1 MRSNK
6 STLQQVSKKHKDFE
20 LFSRSGLQELQNK
33 YKPLHPALKSQESL
47 KLYYRKLAQALLL
60 HYLPVEVT
68 RCDLILISLRDLF
81 AQNVLQAF
89 VDLLCDTQWLNTTL
103 TEILSGGVEDVQNS
117 DGQSKRSSP
126 REENVEIPKSLDGL
140 TSALQVISDERM
152 LCTNL
157 PSIEEETLS
166 DLQQLNPTEAQSTQH
181 LQHIEGSDSVSNKE
195 DDKKFENAEELVEYV
210 RSSSLEKKESS
221 EDEDY
226 KTVSSA
232 LGTLISTT
240 AGPLLPDS
248 SSPPYQ
254 PLVSKMWESPI
265 EDKCFVDIPPVKK
278 KKNPFSRNVVEGMK
292 EEEYKLLCYPTTD
305 DKNAKEASSPVSIA
319 ENSLVPKISEIC
331 QKGSIEIKIE
341 DSELNSKE
349 PDEKTLVPNMR
360 DFPRSKSCGSLV
372 NNGEERETLG
382 VETKTLHS
390 SLGELD
396 HVETKQTEVME
407 RHDSHDINNDDS
419 ANRKEKGHLVK
430 MLSFDKNDG
439 IDDVSLEN
447 EKFTAQECESENA
460 NQVRCLRVIQSK
472 ENSSS
477 LPMSP
482 EQDQSLLTVSTVTAT
497 KENDPPGTLE
507 IPDSPPLGNAGFGW
521 ENPDLSPI
529 YEESEDLASSI
540 AKLRYDLHEL
550 TFNVFLCLMFYVFS
564 HNFITYLHL
573 EHLIP
578 VQ

>member
-1 MRSNK
+1 MKGLYVLHYKEVNVFHSK
-6 STLQQVSKKHKDFE
+6 QVSKKHKDFE
-20 LFSRSGLQELQNK
+20 LFSKTGFEELQAK

-60 HYLPVEVT
+60 QYLPVEVT
-68 RCDLILISLRDLF
+68 RCDLILISLRDIF

-103 TEILSGGVEDVQNS
+103 AEIFSGGVEDIRDRDKQN
-117 DGQSKRSSP
+117 KTPAP
-126 REENVEIPKSLDGL
+126 RDENVKILKSVEGL
-140 TSALQVISDERM
+140 SSSLHMDSDER
-152 LCTNL
+152 LPHTTL
-157 PSIEEETLS
+157 PSIEEETLTE
-166 DLQQLNPTEAQSTQH
+166 LQQLNPTGNSSAQYSHFT
-181 LQHIEGSDSVSNKE
+181 EGSSDSSTNK

-254 PLVSKMWESPI
+254 PLVSKMWESPV
-265 EDKCFVDIPPVKK
+265 EDKCFVDIPPVKR

-292 EEEYKLLCYPTTD
+292 EEEYKLLCFPPAD
-305 DKNAKEASSPVSIA
+305 DKSVKVASSPASIA
-319 ENSLVPKISEIC
+319 ENSLVPKISDINAE
-331 QKGSIEIKIE
+331 GGVEIKIE
-341 DSELNSKE
+341 DSEGESKE
-349 PDEKTLVPNMR
+349 TSEKNVVPNMR
-360 DFPRSKSCGSLV
+360 DIPRSKSCGSLV
-372 NNGEERETLG
+372 NGDETGTLG
-382 VETKTLHS
+382 VENKILHS

-396 HVETKQTEVME
+396 QVEVKEIISNLEKENSPEM
-407 RHDSHDINNDDS
+407 NNDDL

-439 IDDVSLEN
+439 TDEASLEN
-447 EKFTAQECESENA
+447 GKFTAPGSELEKESECEH
-460 NQVRCLRVIQSK
+460 LRVVQAK
-472 ENSSS
+472 DNTSSPVS
-477 LPMSP
+477 VSP
-482 EQDQSLLTVSTVTAT
+482 EQNHSSNTASTVTPT
-497 KENDPPGTLE
+497 KENEPPGTLE
-507 IPDSPPLGNAGFGW
+507 LPDSPPLGTAGFGW

-540 AKLRYDLHEL
+540 AKLRYEGYKL
-550 TFNVFLCLMFYVFS
+550 TLDTVIVILLY
-564 HNFITYLHL
+564 YLL
-573 EHLIP
+573 R
-578 VQ
+578 

>member
-1 MRSNK
+1 M
-6 STLQQVSKKHKDFE
+6 SKKHKDFE
-20 LFSRSGLQELQNK
+20 LFSKTGLEELQAK

-103 TEILSGGVEDVQNS
+103 TEILSGGVEDVQNG

-126 REENVEIPKSLDGL
+126 REENVKIPKSLEGL
-140 TSALQVISDERM
+140 TSMLQVISDERM
-152 LCTNL
+152 LHTNL

-166 DLQQLNPTEAQSTQH
+166 ELQQLNPTGAQSAQH
-181 LQHIEGSDSVSNKE
+181 LQLTEGSSDSTSNKD

-221 EDEDY
+221 EEDDY

-240 AGPLLPDS
+240 AGLLLPDS

-254 PLVSKMWESPI
+254 PLVSKMWESPV
-265 EDKCFVDIPPVKK
+265 EDKCFVDIPPVRK

-305 DKNAKEASSPVSIA
+305 DKNAKEASSPASIA
-319 ENSLVPKISEIC
+319 ENSLVPKISEIS
-331 QKGSIEIKIE
+331 QKGSIKIKIE
-341 DSELNSKE
+341 DSEHISKE
-349 PDEKTLVPNMR
+349 FDEKTLVPNMR
-360 DFPRSKSCGSLV
+360 DIPRSKSCGSLV
-372 NNGEERETLG
+372 NGEESGTLG
-382 VETKTLHS
+382 VESKTLHS

-396 HVETKQTEVME
+396 QVEAKETKDIE
-407 RHDSHDINNDDS
+407 RDSSFEINNDDIAS
-419 ANRKEKGHLVK
+419 RKEKGHLVK
-430 MLSFDKNDG
+430 MLSFDTNDG
-439 IDDVSLEN
+439 IDEVSLEN
-447 EKFTAQECESENA
+447 EKLTAQECELEKA
-460 NQVRCLRVIQSK
+460 NQVQCLRVFQAK
-472 ENSSS
+472 ENASPGSI
-477 LPMSP
+477 SP
-482 EQDQSLLTVSTVTAT
+482 EQNQSPHTASTVTPT
-497 KENDPPGTLE
+497 KENEPPGTLE

-540 AKLRYDLHEL
+540 AKLRYGVHEL
-550 TFNVFLCLMFYVFS
+550 TLDAISCLVFYVS
-564 HNFITYLHL
+564 PQHFIT
-573 EHLIP
+573 
-578 VQ
+578 